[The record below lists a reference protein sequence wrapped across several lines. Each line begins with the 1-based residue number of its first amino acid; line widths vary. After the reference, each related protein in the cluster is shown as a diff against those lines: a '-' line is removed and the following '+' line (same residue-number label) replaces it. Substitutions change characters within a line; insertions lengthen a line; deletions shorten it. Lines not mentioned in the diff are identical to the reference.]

1 MSFIVQAQLALS
13 KPIIPEQ
20 EIFTP
25 KPEITFVS
33 TAFVSISEINITLND
48 INIAFHGLNLQAI
61 NKYKAD
67 KNVNKFLTSMFNRF
81 CRVDKGI
88 LKNCNGQKYDGL
100 LGSQIEADYKVFKN
114 AFASKNKY
122 KLIEIANRFVNAIE
136 NAKNIQSMNETGPG
150 VLVSSVSINL
160 AENIE
165 TSHNKRMKMFN
176 EYQNAIRGQSNDE
189 INTAQVSFVNKILRT
204 FCNYDRNGNPISC
217 DVSGYSRLNARDL
230 LEMAK
235 KWKGGSVSQQKFV
248 NFLIAT
254 ISQKGKSIDDFKT
267 LVSPLS
273 PYFQMV
279 GQSELPKAEGGIN
292 EENHFKLMALIKFFD
307 YSNSPEDKKVA
318 AIAITNNFV
327 KINLSGKITIIT
339 NGYRGVTKKLISDCI
354 LAINSSENSG
364 PSRLD
369 PVKYLTL
376 RIKLADIQEFP
387 NFDTIPSMVYPT
399 VSIKNSF
406 EITQI
411 DREKH
416 IYLLSLIYRW

>member
-33 TAFVSISEINITLND
+33 TAFVSISEMNITLND

-217 DVSGYSRLNARDL
+217 DVSDSRLNARDL

-279 GQSELPKAEGGIN
+279 GQSKSPATTSYQSQ
-292 EENHFKLMALIKFFD
+292 FK
-307 YSNSPEDKKVA
+307 
-318 AIAITNNFV
+318 
-327 KINLSGKITIIT
+327 
-339 NGYRGVTKKLISDCI
+339 
-354 LAINSSENSG
+354 
-364 PSRLD
+364 
-369 PVKYLTL
+369 
-376 RIKLADIQEFP
+376 
-387 NFDTIPSMVYPT
+387 
-399 VSIKNSF
+399 
-406 EITQI
+406 ITQI

-416 IYLLSLIYRW
+416 IYLLSLISQYKDPGISLKQKAGIGALISMRFLQKDKAGKVYLKTNNYKGITLDLITKCIKDVEAQRLGKAKAMPAIEILIILIENTQIPPKDIPGINTRLTMLFNS